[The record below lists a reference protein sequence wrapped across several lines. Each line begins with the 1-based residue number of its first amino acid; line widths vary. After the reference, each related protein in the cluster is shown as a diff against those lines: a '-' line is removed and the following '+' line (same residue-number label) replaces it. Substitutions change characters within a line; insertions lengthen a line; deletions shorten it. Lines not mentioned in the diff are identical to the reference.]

1 MGGFAIPSFLKSARK
16 GKQYLFMGLRM
27 NRDTERMVLSDII
40 YAAGQPAGWA
50 LIAEPND
57 KERRFCKKMN
67 IEIVEA
73 DIDTFLGTSI
83 PGMSSETDQEP
94 LLQADAAC

>member
-1 MGGFAIPSFLKSARK
+1 MRK
-16 GKQYLFMGLRM
+16 AKQYLFLGLRM

-40 YAAGQPAGWA
+40 YASGSPSGWA

-67 IEIVEA
+67 IEIIEA
-73 DIDTFLGTSI
+73 DISDLLAAGGFARPQRIGEARASI
-83 PGMSSETDQEP
+83 QDVG
-94 LLQADAAC
+94 C